1 MISCTVC
8 GESNEDLAITCKK
21 CHSFLQAKVDTIDLF
36 STIWG
41 LIESPGR
48 TLRKIV
54 LAKHKNFAMVLLML
68 LGMTMTLALF
78 SYWELG
84 RRFPYGAL
92 IGIGVVAG
100 APLGILFGLLA
111 SSLVK
116 IIARILG
123 GRGSQRNLRAVLAFG
138 AVPVIFLL
146 VIVYPLQFGI
156 FGKYLFDHN
165 PPPWV
170 YEPTIYYILLTLSC
184 IAVLCAVLLYGMG
197 VAIAC
202 SFRKWKGMIPALI
215 VAGLLLGGAVA
226 LRTL

>member
-8 GESNEDLAITCKK
+8 GESNEDLAITCTR

-54 LAKHKNFAMVLLML
+54 LAKHKNYVIVLLML
-68 LGMTMTLALF
+68 LGIAMTLALL

-84 RRFPYGAL
+84 RKYPYGTL

-100 APLGILFGLLA
+100 PPLGILFGLLA
-111 SSLVK
+111 TTLAKFV
-116 IIARILG
+116 AGILG
-123 GRGSQRNLRAVLAFG
+123 GKGSRRNLRAVLAFG
-138 AVPVIFLL
+138 AAPVIFVL
-146 VIVYPLQFGI
+146 VILYPLWFGI

-170 YEPTIYYILLTLSC
+170 YEPTIYYILLTFSFGGALWS
-184 IAVLCAVLLYGMG
+184 VLLYGMG

-202 SFRKWKGMIPALI
+202 SITKWKGMVPALI
-215 VAGLLLGGAVA
+215 LAALLVGGAIA